1 MYSVGTDQSCHH
13 QIVWKPGPPWH
24 QMSDCCALGS
34 FLLASVVDPQIKPDL
49 GVKSSGLH
57 TAQRKT
63 NILPTTNLLVPE
75 GSRAILYRQRS
86 PQVEVCLDQAH
97 KHRLNVF
104 CRKVMA
110 KCKNRLVP
118 SLEHSI
124 CQGNCNN
131 RTIRAAKLA
140 QSASHAV
147 HQIHWIKVLV
157 VEQMNLEKLRS
168 SYAQRLNHNWMLMLI
183 ENNRP

>member
-1 MYSVGTDQSCHH
+1 MYSVGTDQSYHH
-13 QIVWKPGPPWH
+13 QIVWKPEPPWH

-75 GSRAILYRQRS
+75 GSRAILYRQTS

-104 CRKVMA
+104 CREVHGKMQ
-110 KCKNRLVP
+110 NQLVP

-131 RTIRAAKLA
+131 KTIRAAELA

-168 SYAQRLNHNWMLMLI
+168 SYAQRLNHNWMLMWI